1 MKTDN
6 PLLIHFIENRQARI
20 ILVVLTL
27 AVSLIITAMILKIN
41 DVSIAGMHT
50 ILFPTGLLWFMPELV
65 ARVTSPSSEG
75 GGIAMFSM
83 LFVYSLLGWILYFG
97 LALFIILATK
107 PRTVL
112 ILYVLLTI
120 LFVTNIAGCN
130 NLAGQ

>member
-6 PLLIHFIENRQARI
+6 PLPIHFIENRQARI

-27 AVSLIITAMILKIN
+27 AVILIITAMILKIN
-41 DVSIAGMHT
+41 DVSIAGMYT

-107 PRTVL
+107 PRTAL
-112 ILYVLLTI
+112 ILYVLLTF
-120 LFVTNIAGCN
+120 LFITNIAGCN